1 MNSHKIFCMCLNSHH
16 LENLKKLEY
25 IPVGLGKKNFDSEWL
40 RDDTGD
46 NISSKNPFYGE
57 YTFYYWVWKNFLK
70 VYPDNQWLGFCGYR
84 YHWSQKSTTSSEE
97 INKIVNKENFQD
109 YVLKK
114 IPTEWSD
121 YDVILGEEI
130 ILKKYKISKIIKHAP
145 KKFLKNPKFFLKK
158 NQNIKLHFD
167 VFHGEGIID
176 RAISFLDKKEKTDFE
191 RFVNQKNS
199 FNRENLFFCK
209 SKKLMN
215 DYFNSV
221 FSWLAKCENEFGF
234 ELEGYSLKRLYAFL
248 AERYLSYW
256 FQKYSKYK
264 TWPIFFYDTNVN
276 RIRIK

>member
-25 IPVGLGKKNFDSEWL
+25 IPVGLGKQNYDSEWF
-40 RDDTGD
+40 RDNTGD

-57 YTFYYWVWKNFLK
+57 YTFYYWIWKNFLND
-70 VYPDNQWLGFCGYR
+70 YPDNQWLGFCGYR
-84 YHWSQKSTTSSEE
+84 YHWSQKSTICSEE

-109 YVLKK
+109 YVLKQ
-114 IPTEWSD
+114 IPLEWND
-121 YDVILGEEI
+121 YDVILGEEMI
-130 ILKKYKISKIIKHAP
+130 INNWKFSKIFKHAP
-145 KKFLKNPKFFLKK
+145 RKFLMNPKLFFKK

-167 VFHGEGIID
+167 VFHGEGIMD
-176 RAISFLDKKEKTDFE
+176 KAISCLDKKEKADFE
-191 RFVNQKNS
+191 IFVNQKNS

-215 DYFNSV
+215 DYFSSV
-221 FSWLAKCENEFGF
+221 FTWLEKCENEFGF

-264 TWPIFFYDTNVN
+264 SWPIFFYDTNIN
-276 RIRIK
+276 KIKIK

>member
-25 IPVGLGKKNFDSEWL
+25 IPVGLGKQNYDSEWF
-40 RDDTGD
+40 RDNTGD

-57 YTFYYWVWKNFLK
+57 YTFYYWIWKNFLK
-70 VYPDNQWLGFCGYR
+70 DCPDNQWLGFCGYR
-84 YHWSQKSTTSSEE
+84 YHWSQKSTICSEE

-109 YVLKK
+109 YVLKQ
-114 IPTEWSD
+114 IPLEWND
-121 YDVILGEEI
+121 YDVILGEEMI
-130 ILKKYKISKIIKHAP
+130 INNWKFSKIFKHAP
-145 KKFLKNPKFFLKK
+145 WKFLMNPKLFFKK

-167 VFHGEGIID
+167 VFHGEGIMD
-176 RAISFLDKKEKTDFE
+176 KAISCLDKKEKADFE
-191 RFVNQKNS
+191 IFVNQKNS

-215 DYFNSV
+215 DYFKSV
-221 FSWLAKCENEFGF
+221 FAWLEKCEVEFGF

-264 TWPIFFYDTNVN
+264 SWPIFFYDTNIN
-276 RIRIK
+276 KIKIK

>member
-25 IPVGLGKKNFDSEWL
+25 IPVGLGKQNYNSEWL

-70 VYPDNQWLGFCGYR
+70 DYLDNQWLGFCGYR

-97 INKIVNKENFQD
+97 INRIINKENFQD
-109 YVLKK
+109 YVLKT
-114 IPTEWSD
+114 IPPEWND
-121 YDVILGEEI
+121 CDVIIGEEMI
-130 ILKKYKISKIIKHAP
+130 INNWKFSKIIKHAP
-145 KKFLKNPKFFLKK
+145 KKFLMNPKFFFKK

-176 RAISFLDKKEKTDFE
+176 KAISYLDKNEKKDFVK
-191 RFVNQKNS
+191 FINQKHS

-215 DYFNSV
+215 DYFKSV
-221 FSWLAKCENEFGF
+221 FTWLEKCESEFGF
-234 ELEGYSLKRLYAFL
+234 ELEGYSSKRIYAFL
-248 AERYLSYW
+248 AERYLSFW

-264 TWPIFFYDTNVN
+264 TWPIFFYDTNIN
-276 RIRIK
+276 RIKIK